1 MQLPNILQRFHGL
14 ISLLGKKNSGN
25 PTRFSNSPMFN
36 PRLAPASLSSRD
48 DSRCAVER
56 TAGTVGTVGIGG
68 AAGFTCDDKGVDTG
82 GF

>member
-1 MQLPNILQRFHGL
+1 MC
-14 ISLLGKKNSGN
+14 
-25 PTRFSNSPMFN
+25 N

-48 DSRCAVER
+48 DSRCAIER

-82 GF
+82 GFELDQWIGRQDFIHPYVL